1 MKQTTL
7 AMTSSDKTH
16 DIELQIGRYFIAS
29 NTSFLQ
35 AENKE
40 FGKLLQ
46 QLKSG
51 VKIPNRRRLAGPILD
66 EVYME
71 EKEKAK
77 VQLANCNAT
86 LALDGWSS
94 LANDPVVGVSITTSV
109 GTFLV
114 NTVDTSSESHTST
127 YLVELLKMEKEKC
140 ETEWGVKIK
149 SVVTDSASNMKSTR
163 EAVSDPENF
172 FHAY

>member
-1 MKQTTL
+1 M
-7 AMTSSDKTH
+7 
-16 DIELQIGRYFIAS
+16 
-29 NTSFLQ
+29 
-35 AENKE
+35 
-40 FGKLLQ
+40 
-46 QLKSG
+46 QLS
-51 VKIPNRRRLAGPILD
+51 
-66 EVYME
+66 
-71 EKEKAK
+71 
-77 VQLANCNAT
+77 NCNAT

-140 ETEWGVKIK
+140 ETKWGVKIK
-149 SVVTDSASNMKSTR
+149 SVVTDSASNMKSMR
-163 EAVSDPENF
+163 EVVSDPENF

>member
-16 DIELQIGRYFIAS
+16 DIELQIGRYFIAL

-71 EKEKAK
+71 EKEKA
-77 VQLANCNAT
+77 
-86 LALDGWSS
+86 
-94 LANDPVVGVSITTSV
+94 
-109 GTFLV
+109 
-114 NTVDTSSESHTST
+114 
-127 YLVELLKMEKEKC
+127 
-140 ETEWGVKIK
+140 
-149 SVVTDSASNMKSTR
+149 
-163 EAVSDPENF
+163 
-172 FHAY
+172 